1 LTADSFDRSAP
12 VDVAASEPAPTHSSP
27 TETDVIPSDG
37 FSVEPHGDPGQTS
50 GATTTLPSA
59 SSAQTP
65 SPGAE
70 GATAPIA
77 GGTEAGFQDDHVI
90 PNDSWAAAEGTRAH
104 DETGLAKTATIEGIA
119 TQALAATQAFNAR
132 ADFYENL
139 VRQLQQRVETLQA
152 DQIQELL
159 SPVFLRLAVLLTQ
172 AADSASRSRAET
184 GKYAADVEFEYFAD
198 LIVETL
204 GLMNVN
210 SVQAEAGAV
219 FDRTLHAARKSV
231 PTDDQTLSGTIAK
244 VLRYSAPE
252 AASPQAND
260 DAAPVSMASTPPNSS
275 ESPLQPEPEGNLS

>member
-1 LTADSFDRSAP
+1 
-12 VDVAASEPAPTHSSP
+12 V
-27 TETDVIPSDG
+27 
-37 FSVEPHGDPGQTS
+37 
-50 GATTTLPSA
+50 
-59 SSAQTP
+59 
-65 SPGAE
+65 AE

-77 GGTEAGFQDDHVI
+77 GGTEAGFQDGHVI

-210 SVQAEAGAV
+210 SVQAEAGAL

-244 VLRYSAPE
+244 VLRQGLIRDGADRAFLPAQVTVFRYSAPE
-252 AASPQAND
+252 AASSRAND
-260 DAAPVSMASTPPNSS
+260 DAAPVSMASTPPNSP